1 MALNR
6 IEKLIE
12 SYLAGDTSIAEENEL
27 KVYFSSS
34 DIAEHLKQYQPLFSY
49 FSKAKEEPYSREIS
63 LPTKSKINLKIWSI
77 AASIV
82 VLLGIGVFM
91 YVQNSKSDDFVACSQ
106 DDNPE
111 LVLQQTQ
118 KALALVSEHLN
129 TGIKSVGYINEYKES
144 KNRIFKNNQTNN
156 E

>member
-6 IEKLIE
+6 IEKLLE
-12 SYLAGDTSIAEENEL
+12 SYLDGDTSIAEENEL
-27 KVYFSSS
+27 KVYFLSS
-34 DIAEHLKQYQPLFSY
+34 DVAEHLKQYQPLFSY
-49 FSKAKEEPYSREIS
+49 FTQAKDAPFSREIL
-63 LPTKSKINLKIWSI
+63 LPTKKKINLQILTI

-82 VLLGIGVFM
+82 LLLGIGFLM
-91 YVQNSKSDDFVACSQ
+91 YVQNNKSDDFVACSQ

-144 KNRIFKNNQTNN
+144 KNRIFKNKQTNN

>member
-12 SYLAGDTSIAEENEL
+12 SYLEGETSVAEENEL

-34 DIAEHLKQYQPLFSY
+34 DVAQHLQHYQPLFGY
-49 FSKAKEEPYSREIS
+49 FSQAKEEQFSREIL
-63 LPTKSKINLKIWSI
+63 LPTKKKNNLQMWSI
-77 AASIV
+77 DASVV
-82 VLLGIGVFM
+82 VLLGVGTFM
-91 YVQNSKSDDFVACSQ
+91 YVQNTKADDFVACSPE
-106 DDNPE
+106 DSPE

-129 TGIKSVGYINEYKES
+129 TGIKSVGYINEYEES
-144 KNRIFKNNQTNN
+144 KNRIFK
-156 E
+156 